1 MNKHD
6 LMKAACALALIGVAT
21 PAMAG
26 DKDKEVQLAKC
37 EASAGTIA
45 ITDGDQQG
53 WTQFKLS
60 SPRGMLGT
68 LIEQSGCFTLHNP
81 ASGQPADFLLSAIAG
96 SKEEVDQGVN
106 MAKGALTEGLVRSG
120 AAGQILTKVPMGGA
134 IFRAFGGLGGKKKT
148 VLAGLRIMSPAT
160 GQTLLTG
167 TGESRKSFIKV
178 MDIGGWGG
186 ASAGDMG
193 GYATSSDGKMLIGA
207 FIQAY
212 NGLVEQRGVL
222 AAARPAAAA
231 PAAAAGY
238 TVAVDT
244 KLWASPAAGGT
255 PLRALRA
262 ATSLTPT
269 GAARQGLFVEVT
281 DGYGTKGW
289 VSVEDL
295 R

>member
-6 LMKAACALALIGVAT
+6 LLKAASAFVHTSFIGA
-21 PAMAG
+21 PAAAK
-26 DKDKEVQLAKC
+26 DKDAPLAKC
-37 EASAGTIA
+37 ESSAGTIA

-53 WTQFKLS
+53 WNQFKLG
-60 SPRGMLGT
+60 SPRSMLGT

-81 ASGQPADFLLSAIAG
+81 ASGQPADFLMSAIAG
-96 SKEEVDQGVN
+96 SKEEVDQSMN

-120 AAGQILTKVPMGGA
+120 AAGQLLTKVPMGGA
-134 IFRAFGGLGGKKKT
+134 LLRAFGGFGGKKKT
-148 VLAGLRIMSPAT
+148 ILAGLRIMSPST
-160 GQTLLTG
+160 GQTLISG
-167 TGESRKSFIKV
+167 SGETRKSFVKI
-178 MDIGGWGG
+178 MDASDWSG
-186 ASAGDMG
+186 ATGNMG
-193 GYATSSDGKMLIGA
+193 GYASSSDGKMLTGA
-207 FIQAY
+207 FIEAY

-222 AAARPAAAA
+222 AAAKPA
-231 PAAAAGY
+231 PAASAGY

-244 KLWASPAAGGT
+244 KLWASPAAAGN

-262 ATSLTPT
+262 ATTLTPT
-269 GAARQGLFVEVT
+269 GAPRQGLFVEVT

>member
-1 MNKHD
+1 MDKHD
-6 LMKAACALALIGVAT
+6 LMKAACALALIGAAT
-21 PAMAG
+21 PASAG

-81 ASGQPADFLLSAIAG
+81 ASGQPADFLMSAIAG
-96 SKEEVDQGVN
+96 SKDEIDQGVN
-106 MAKGALTEGLVRSG
+106 MAKGALTEGLIRSG
-120 AAGQILTKVPMGGA
+120 AAGQLLTKVPMGGA

-148 VLAGLRIMSPAT
+148 VFTGLRIMSPAT
-160 GQTLLTG
+160 GQTLITG
-167 TGESRKSFIKV
+167 TGESRKSFIKI
-178 MDIGGWGG
+178 MDVGGWGG
-186 ASAGDMG
+186 TGGGDMG
-193 GYATSSDGKMLIGA
+193 GYASSADGKMLAGA

-222 AAARPAAAA
+222 AAARPAPAA
-231 PAAAAGY
+231 PAPAAGY

-244 KLWASPAAGGT
+244 KLWGAPAATGT

-269 GAARQGLFVEVT
+269 GAPRQGLFVEVT

>member
-1 MNKHD
+1 MNKQD
-6 LMKAACALALIGVAT
+6 LLKAACALTLIGAAT
-21 PAMAG
+21 PAAAG
-26 DKDKEVQLAKC
+26 DKDVQLAKC

-68 LIEQSGCFTLHNP
+68 LIAQSGCFTLHNP

-96 SKEEVDQGVN
+96 SKEEIDQSMN
-106 MAKGALTEGLVRSG
+106 LAKGALTEGLVRSG
-120 AAGQILTKVPMGGA
+120 AAGQLLTKVPMGGA

-148 VLAGLRIMSPAT
+148 VLAGLRVMSPAT
-160 GQTLLTG
+160 GQTLITG
-167 TGESRKSFIKV
+167 TGESKKSFIKII
-178 MDIGGWGG
+178 DTGGWGG
-186 ASAGDMG
+186 SGDMG
-193 GYATSSDGKMLIGA
+193 GYGSSSDGKMLVGA

-212 NGLVEQRGVL
+212 NGLVEQREVL
-222 AAARPAAAA
+222 AAARPAPAA
-231 PAAAAGY
+231 PAAAAAY

-244 KLWASPAAGGT
+244 KLWPSPNAAGE